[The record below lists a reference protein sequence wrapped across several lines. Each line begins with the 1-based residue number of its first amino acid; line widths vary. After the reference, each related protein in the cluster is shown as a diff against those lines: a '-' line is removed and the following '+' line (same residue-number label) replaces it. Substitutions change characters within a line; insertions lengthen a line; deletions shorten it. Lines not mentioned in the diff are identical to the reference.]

1 MAKHEKT
8 TKTNAM
14 RALDAQ
20 KIPYECT
27 SYKCDGFMDGIS
39 VAAAVGKSCN
49 ECFKT
54 LVTVGAS
61 RTNYV
66 FVIPVDKELVLK
78 KAAASV
84 GEKSVSM
91 LPARNITAVT
101 GYVKGGCSPI
111 GMKKAF
117 RTVIDRSALNLP
129 QMTVSAGKL
138 GMQITLKP
146 QDLAAVCGADFA
158 ELLNHA

>member
-1 MAKHEKT
+1 MAKEKIS
-8 TKTNAM
+8 KTNAM
-14 RALDAQ
+14 RTLDTH

-27 SYKCDGFMDGIS
+27 SYPSDGFMDGIS
-39 VAAAVGKSCN
+39 VAAAVGKSCD

-66 FVIPVDKELVLK
+66 FVIPVDKELALK
-78 KAAASV
+78 KAAACV

-91 LPARNITAVT
+91 LPARDITNVT
-101 GYVKGGCSPI
+101 GYIKGGCSPI

-117 RTVIDRSALNLP
+117 RTVIDQSAENLP

-138 GMQITLKP
+138 GMQITLRP
-146 QDLAAVCGADFA
+146 QDLAAVCRADFA
-158 ELLNHA
+158 DLQEKA

>member
-1 MAKHEKT
+1 MAKHEKIS
-8 TKTNAM
+8 KTNAM

-20 KIPYECT
+20 KIPYKCT
-27 SYKCDGFMDGIS
+27 SYECEGFMDGVS
-39 VAAAVGKSCN
+39 VAAAVGISC
-49 ECFKT
+49 EQCFKT

-66 FVIPVDKELVLK
+66 FVIPVDKELALK
-78 KAAASV
+78 KAAACV
-84 GEKSVSM
+84 GEKSVAM
-91 LPARNITAVT
+91 LPAKNITTVT

-117 RTVIDRSALNLP
+117 HTVINESARELP

-138 GMQITLKP
+138 GMQITLSP
-146 QDLAAVCGADFA
+146 QDLAAVCQADFA
-158 ELLNHA
+158 DLIEN